1 MNWGVWDKTSI
12 KGNGKHDSHLF
23 RKQNK
28 QLDHADIY
36 GATPQKPT
44 LDKPCR

>member
-1 MNWGVWDKTSI
+1 MSKTKLSPIIAGTMNWEFGKPQS

-28 QLDHADIY
+28 QL
-36 GATPQKPT
+36 
-44 LDKPCR
+44 

>member
-1 MNWGVWDKTSI
+1 MSKTSPIIAGTMNWGVWDKTSI

-28 QLDHADIY
+28 QL
-36 GATPQKPT
+36 
-44 LDKPCR
+44 

>member
-1 MNWGVWDKTSI
+1 MSKTKLSPIIAGTMNWEFGIKPQS

-28 QLDHADIY
+28 QL
-36 GATPQKPT
+36 
-44 LDKPCR
+44 